1 LCGRHCERQRSN
13 LPFNLEIASAQK
25 DAPRNDAAGV
35 EDEYQLR
42 RGAHMSN
49 LAHRN
54 NRLALILITFFFF
67 MFALSIVL
75 GVIVTAGH

>member
-1 LCGRHCERQRSN
+1 MQS
-13 LPFNLEIASAQK
+13 F
-25 DAPRNDAAGV
+25 GV
-35 EDEYQLR
+35 N
-42 RGAHMSN
+42 MSN